1 MRLFASGCLYGTA
14 GALDFVLVVDFVLI
28 LAMRL
33 PCGILNQIAPQDTL
47 LPSIN
52 HLVDQKKNKARG

>member
-14 GALDFVLVVDFVLI
+14 WALGFVLASDFI
-28 LAMRL
+28 FFLAMRL

-47 LPSIN
+47 LPRRN
-52 HLVDQKKNKARG
+52 HLVDQEKNKARG